1 MTTAVFEVKTS
12 GAIGNG
18 VHSNTQI
25 FRAAAQSCAEAG
37 GGTIIVPPGKYL
49 TGPFQLF
56 SNTELKLE
64 PGALIIASTDIN
76 DYFIDNTSME
86 SPRIGLIYARN
97 AENISISGRGTI
109 DFQGAAFMD
118 MALRTPWAE
127 FDREATRQKERYLQN
142 SGAIGDGPVAVTDRP
157 GNLIQFLNC
166 QNVSLTQVTLKNA
179 PNWTV
184 HFGQSRD
191 IFVHAIRILNNLL
204 IPNSD
209 GIHCAACANVHIS
222 DCHIESGDDSIAVTT
237 LSQSGQVS
245 ENITVSNCTL
255 VSRSAGIRVGYGED
269 DIRNCL
275 FQNLTI
281 KSNRGI
287 GIFSRAPM
295 TISDISFDH
304 ITMQTRLHDGQW
316 WGHGEPIHIS
326 STKMTSELAAG
337 IIKNISFTNIM
348 AQSESGV
355 LIYAPQ
361 AGLLEQ
367 IRLKNIHLT
376 LKNSPLAESYG
387 GNFDLRP
394 ALAPEERVFSH
405 DEGGLFALN
414 VAYLS
419 VKDMTLVWEGELTD
433 IFTFGLRGENCPG
446 ISVQD
451 FRCPG
456 SQAFSRLGQVELK
469 NCLY

>member
-1 MTTAVFEVKTS
+1 MTTAVFEVKTI
-12 GAIGNG
+12 GAIGDG
-18 VHSNTQI
+18 IYSNTKI
-25 FRAAAQSCAEAG
+25 FRAAALNCAEAG
-37 GGTIIVPPGKYL
+37 GGTIIVPPGRYL

-64 PGALIIASTDIN
+64 PGAIIIASTDIN
-76 DYFIDNTSME
+76 EYFQDHNSME

-97 AENISISGRGTI
+97 AENISISGRGVI
-109 DFQGAAFMD
+109 DFQGTAFMN
-118 MALRTPWAE
+118 MQARTPWAD
-127 FDREATRQKERYLQN
+127 FDRQATRQKERYLQETKE
-142 SGAIGDGPVAVTDRP
+142 IGDGPVAVTDRP
-157 GNLIQFLNC
+157 GNLLQFLNC
-166 QNVSLTQVTLKNA
+166 QNISLTQVTLENA

-191 IFVHAIRILNNLL
+191 IFVHAIRILNNLF

-237 LSQSGQVS
+237 LSQIGQIS

-287 GIFSRAPM
+287 GIFARSPM

-326 STKMTSELAAG
+326 STKMSEELATG
-337 IIKNISFTNIM
+337 KIKNISFTNII
-348 AQSESGV
+348 AHSESGV

-361 AGLLEQ
+361 PGLLEQ
-367 IRLKNIHLT
+367 IRLKNFHLT

-394 ALAPEERVFSH
+394 AVALEERVFSH

-414 VAYLS
+414 AAYLT
-419 VKDMTLVWEGELTD
+419 VEAMTLEWEGKPNK
-433 IFTFGLRGENCPG
+433 TFGYGVYAEDCPNIQVRDFVCPNPQVAQKLR
-446 ISVQD
+446 S
-451 FRCPG
+451 
-456 SQAFSRLGQVELK
+456 VELN
-469 NCLY
+469 NC